1 MSARQAWTLW
11 VVFAVAV
18 LIVVGLW
25 NYMDENRRRA
35 GTL

>member
-11 VVFAVAV
+11 IVFAVAV
-18 LIVVGLW
+18 LVVVALW